1 MKRLLFVCSFVLLTT
16 LASAQQ
22 EINYDFTNQ
31 MNALF
36 GQLDKSEIPH
46 GILLDYGMEFTNL
59 EEFDGT
65 LTDRNYVILGRL
77 EEVYKTLLTSKINPN
92 TNSLVTPTAFKNN
105 LKNNRT
111 KGVIAISGLFYNYAK
126 FKDDA
131 LIRNRVSYSNGKFYD
146 VAIQNPYETKQTF
159 VMSPAIQ
166 KYSGLAMQVKI
177 PSAIFYSNN
186 STQVQSIQIDFGNG
200 NGYITVPF
208 NQTMGVAY
216 TAEGI
221 KTWKYKLNL
230 TNGTSL
236 YSHSK
241 IKIDKGYTTVAYGSQ
256 NYQRTTTN
264 NTNVYQSQ
272 RITAT
277 DSYLGQKASVHLTI
291 DLAYGRDRITKPLI
305 VAEGFDV
312 GVILSPENEYGFTNY
327 EIDFRRSIF
336 NSGELYNLIGGLYK
350 QYDIIYIDWENGV
363 DYLQRNA
370 YALEEVIKWVNQQ
383 KSIAG
388 STEPNVILG
397 QSMGGVIGRWAL
409 TDMEERGMNHD
420 TRLFISH
427 DAPQQGAN
435 IPIALQYMLR
445 HIDQQ
450 FLQTLAGTV
459 VSLFTNVDDV
469 FTLLD
474 TPATKQLLKNR
485 ANSNYG
491 IENNEHD
498 TFYNQLKNK
507 GLANSGGYP
516 LNSRNIAI
524 SNGSECGDIQDFN
537 PGDDLLNINES
548 VNLSYLENLIT
559 PIALFW
565 DGGHGSFAG
574 SFFNS
579 VLNLISTSGKFNVNF
594 NAKAIP
600 YGTGNQIYEGKISYT
615 KVILW
620 VVSITTNI
628 TDVTKNQPNNVLP
641 FDSYGGGYYSVSNF
655 IDTSTLANGV
665 FLRDKFSFIPTTSSL
680 DIGSNNVVLNDSDY
694 LRSYKNVTPPTGT
707 KSSPFDN
714 FSSDIDENL
723 NTQNKPH
730 ISFNPRNGD
739 WLAEELDDIQASYP
753 CNFDCNTQP
762 SEISGDNYVCDNE
775 IKTYTIN
782 VPFCMTNGAWSVTP
796 NLTII
801 SQSYN
806 SISVSHNTSN
816 PLNSGYISYSVPN
829 LNFSITKGVIVGAP
843 KINNQ
848 GGGYLN
854 VQKIGNVEIYAQQW
868 SLLKA
873 NYQPM
878 LFDIDFPYTYSFE
891 WSIPNSQ
898 VRNYGNGSEYKEI
911 KPNSIGQ
918 LNLGVR
924 VWNTCGCS
932 NWNYFPFD
940 VIYQNNGGGIMD
952 LIRRF

>member
-1 MKRLLFVCSFVLLTT
+1 MKRITFLLCFVLLTKLT
-16 LASAQQ
+16 FAQQ
-22 EINYDFTNQ
+22 QINTTFANQ
-31 MNALF
+31 MNILF
-36 GQLDKSEIPH
+36 GQLDTNKIPY
-46 GILLDYGMEFTNL
+46 GILLDSGMEFTNL
-59 EEFDGT
+59 EEFNGV
-65 LTDRNYVILGRL
+65 LSSNNYISLNSL
-77 EEVYKTLLTSKINPN
+77 EEIYKTLLSSKISNN
-92 TNSLVTPTAFKNN
+92 ASGLVSPTVFKSN
-105 LKNNRT
+105 LKNNRA
-111 KGVIAISGLFYNYAK
+111 KGIIALSGLYFKYGK
-126 FKDDA
+126 FKSNA
-131 LIRNRVSYSNGKFYD
+131 LTSNLISYSNGKFYD
-146 VAIQNPYETKQTF
+146 IPNKVPYETKQTF
-159 VMSPAIQ
+159 AITPAIL
-166 KYSGLAMQVKI
+166 KYSGLNFQVKI
-177 PSAIFYSNN
+177 PAAIFYSNN
-186 STQVQSIQIDFGNG
+186 TNQIQSIQVDFNNG
-200 NGYITVPF
+200 NGYVTIPF
-208 NQTMGVAY
+208 NQNVTVNY
-216 TAEGI
+216 TTEGL

-241 IKIDKGYTTVAYGSQ
+241 INIEEGYETYTYGSNNQ
-256 NYQRTTTN
+256 QRSTSSG
-264 NTNVYQSQ
+264 VSRYPCKK
-272 RITAT
+272 ITAT
-277 DSYLGQKASVHLTI
+277 DSYLGKTASVNLTI
-291 DLAYGRDRITKPLI
+291 DYAYGNNQIKKPLI
-305 VAEGFDV
+305 VAEGFDI
-312 GVILSPENEYGFTNY
+312 GVILNPESEFGYSGYAEFK
-327 EIDFRRSIF
+327 RSLN
-336 NSGELYNLIGGLYK
+336 NSGELYNLLRGYYK
-350 QYDIIYIDWENGV
+350 EYDIIFVDWENGV

-409 TDMEERGMNHD
+409 ADMEERGMNHD

-435 IPIALQYMLR
+435 VPIAVQYMLR

-459 VSLFTNVDDV
+459 VSLFTNVDDI

-485 ANSNYG
+485 ANNYYA

-498 TFYNQLKNK
+498 TFYTQLKNK

-537 PGDDLLNINES
+537 PGDDLLNVNES
-548 VNLSYLENLIT
+548 VKLSYLENLIT

-565 DGGHGSFAG
+565 GVGHGSFAG
-574 SFFNS
+574 SFFGS

-600 YGTGNQIYEGKISYT
+600 YGSNNQIYKGKISYT

-620 VVSITTNI
+620 LVSITTNI
-628 TDVTKNQPNNVLP
+628 TDVNKNQPSSVLP

-655 IDTSTLANGV
+655 IDTSTLPSGV
-665 FLRDKFSFIPTTSSL
+665 FLRDKFSFIPTTSAL
-680 DIGSNNVVLNDSDY
+680 DIGSNNVVLNNSDY
-694 LRSYKNVTPPTGT
+694 LRSYKNITPPTGT

-739 WLAEELDDIQASYP
+739 WLAEELDGDQASYP
-753 CNFDCNTQP
+753 CNFDCNIQP

-782 VPFCMTNGAWSVTP
+782 VPICMTNGAWSVTP

-848 GGGYLN
+848 GGGHLN

-878 LFDIDFPYTYSFE
+878 LYDTGFLYTYSFE

-898 VRNYGNGSEYKEI
+898 VRSYGNGTEYKEI
-911 KPNSIGQ
+911 RPNSSGQ
-918 LNLGVR
+918 LNIGVR
-924 VWNTCGCS
+924 IWNTCGCS
-932 NWNYFPFD
+932 NWNYFPFN
-940 VIYQNNGGGIMD
+940 VIYQNSGGGGFID
-952 LIRRF
+952 LIKQF

>member
-1 MKRLLFVCSFVLLTT
+1 MKRITFLLCFVLLSKLTF
-16 LASAQQ
+16 AQQ
-22 EINYDFTNQ
+22 QINTTFANQ
-31 MNALF
+31 MNTLF
-36 GQLDKSEIPH
+36 GQLDKNKIPD

-59 EEFDGT
+59 DEFNGVLST
-65 LTDRNYVILGRL
+65 NNYVTIKSL
-77 EEVYKTLLTSKINPN
+77 EEIYKTLLTSKISNNANGLVNP
-92 TNSLVTPTAFKNN
+92 TVFKSN
-105 LKNNRT
+105 LKNNRA
-111 KGVIAISGLFYNYAK
+111 KGIIALSGLYFKYGK
-126 FKDDA
+126 FKSNA
-131 LIRNRVSYSNGKFYD
+131 LTGNLINYSNGKFYD
-146 VAIQNPYETKQTF
+146 IPNKVPYETKQTF
-159 VMSPAIQ
+159 AITPAIL
-166 KYSGLAMQVKI
+166 KYSGLNFQVKI
-177 PSAIFYSNN
+177 PSNIFYSNN
-186 STQVQSIQIDFGNG
+186 TSQIQSIQIDFNNG
-200 NGYITVPF
+200 NGYVTLPF
-208 NQTMGVAY
+208 NQNITVNY
-216 TAEGI
+216 TSEGL

-241 IKIDKGYTTVAYGSQ
+241 INIEEGYETYTYGSNNQ
-256 NYQRTTTN
+256 QKSTTTG
-264 NTNVYQSQ
+264 VSRYPCKK
-272 RITAT
+272 ITAT
-277 DSYLGQKASVHLTI
+277 DSYLGKKASVNLTI
-291 DLAYGRDRITKPLI
+291 DYIDGNNTITKPLI

-312 GVILSPENEYGFTNY
+312 GVILSPESEFGYSGYRN
-327 EIDFRRSIF
+327 FRESL
-336 NSGELYNLIGGLYK
+336 NDSGELNNLITGDNK
-350 QYDIIYIDWENGV
+350 EYDIIYVDWDNGV

-370 YALEEVIKWVNQQ
+370 FALEEVIKWVNQQ

-397 QSMGGVIGRWAL
+397 QSMGGVIGRWAMA
-409 TDMEERGMNHD
+409 DMEERGLNHD

-435 IPIALQYMLR
+435 IPIAMQYMLR

-459 VSLFTNVDDV
+459 ISIFTNVDDV

-507 GLANSGGYP
+507 GLNNSGGYP

-524 SNGSECGDIQDFN
+524 SNGSECGETQDFN

-565 DGGHGSFAG
+565 GVGHGSFAG

-600 YGTGNQIYEGKISYT
+600 YGTGNQIYKGEISYT

-620 VVSITTNI
+620 LVSITTEI
-628 TDVTKNQPNNVLP
+628 TNLNKNQPNTVLP
-641 FDSYGGGYYSVSNF
+641 FDSYGGGYYNISNF
-655 IDTSTLANGV
+655 IDTSTLPNGV
-665 FLRDKFSFIPTTSSL
+665 YLRDKFSFIPTASAL
-680 DIGSNNVVLNDSDY
+680 DIGNNNIVLNDTDY
-694 LRSYKNVTPPTGT
+694 LRSYKSGNPPTGT

-714 FSSDIDENL
+714 FSSDFDENL

-739 WLAEELDDIQASYP
+739 WLAEEIRGNQSSYQCLFNCGTEP
-753 CNFDCNTQP
+753 N
-762 SEISGDNYVCDNE
+762 EISGDNYVCDNE
-775 IKTYTIN
+775 IKTYSIN
-782 VPFCMTNGAWSVTP
+782 VPICMTNGIWNVSP
-796 NLTII
+796 NLSII

-806 SISVSHNTSN
+806 SIRVSHNTSS
-816 PLNSGYISYSVPN
+816 PLNSGYISYSVSN
-829 LNFSITKGVIVGAP
+829 LNFEITKGVIVGSP
-843 KINNQ
+843 KINSN
-848 GGGYLN
+848 GGSHLN
-854 VQKIGNVEIYAQQW
+854 VQKIGNVNLYAQQW
-868 SLLKA
+868 SILKA
-873 NYQPM
+873 NYIT
-878 LFDIDFPYTYSFE
+878 LLYDTGFPYNYSFE

-898 VRNYGNGSEYKEI
+898 IRSYGNSSEYKEI
-911 KPNSIGQ
+911 KPNSSGQ
-918 LNLGVR
+918 LNVGVR
-924 VWNTCGCS
+924 VRNECGCS

-940 VIYQNNGGGIMD
+940 VIYGGNNGGFID
-952 LIRRF
+952 LIKKF